1 MFIDQLQKQQEFTAS
16 ERAIAEYL
24 LSRAGGTVHTLST
37 AELARETHT
46 SKATIIR
53 LCQKLGAASYREFL
67 HTLEGELRELQRINA
82 RIRED
87 PVNASMNYDDVLGV
101 LPTLYDEAISSAAIQ
116 LDKAAVYRAVQR
128 IRQARKVDLYG
139 SGITHSIAQLS
150 AFKFSTLGIEC
161 GTYSGLNEHYI
172 LADREPSNKAVVIF
186 SLTGG
191 NPNMIYIAQWLK
203 RRNYYVLG
211 IGGSVKAGL
220 AELCT
225 DYIALP
231 MEKNVLGAEVM
242 KAFTMINYAVD
253 VLFTLLLA
261 RDYQHNHEVAVRLLR
276 EQSETEE
283 SK

>member
-1 MFIDQLQKQQEFTAS
+1 MFIDQLQKRQDFTAS

-24 LSRAGGTVHTLST
+24 LSRAGGVRTLST
-37 AELARETHT
+37 ADLARETHT
-46 SKATIIR
+46 SKATVIR

-87 PVNASMNYDDVLGV
+87 PVNAGMNYDDVLGV
-101 LPTLYDEAISSAAIQ
+101 LPALYDEAISSAAIQ

-172 LADREPSNKAVVIF
+172 LADREPSSKAVMIF

-203 RRNYYVLG
+203 RRNYYILG

-261 RDYQHNHEVAVRLLR
+261 RDYQRNHEVAVRLLR

>member
-1 MFIDQLQKQQEFTAS
+1 MFIDQLQKQQDFTAS
-16 ERAIAEYL
+16 EKAIAEYL
-24 LSRAGGTVHTLST
+24 LAQTGGISTLST
-37 AELARETHT
+37 SDLAQVTHT
-46 SKATIIR
+46 SKATVIR
-53 LCQKLGAASYREFL
+53 LCQKLGSPSYREFQ
-67 HTLEGELRELQRINA
+67 HTLEKELRELQRINA
-82 RIRED
+82 RLSEEPIS
-87 PVNASMNYDDVLGV
+87 ASTTYDDVMHI
-101 LPTLYDEAISSAAIQ
+101 LPALYDDAISSTAMQ
-116 LDKAAVYRAVQR
+116 LDKGTIYRAVQR
-128 IRQARKVDLYG
+128 IQKVRKVNMYG

-172 LADREPSNKAVVIF
+172 MADRNPSDKVVMIF

-211 IGGSVKAGL
+211 IGGDVKAGL

-231 MEKNVLGAEVM
+231 MERNILGAEVM
-242 KAFTMINYAVD
+242 KAFTLINYAVD
-253 VLFTLLLA
+253 VLFTLLLVK
-261 RDYQHNHEVAVRLLR
+261 DYDHNHEVAVRLL
-276 EQSETEE
+276 QGQTETEE